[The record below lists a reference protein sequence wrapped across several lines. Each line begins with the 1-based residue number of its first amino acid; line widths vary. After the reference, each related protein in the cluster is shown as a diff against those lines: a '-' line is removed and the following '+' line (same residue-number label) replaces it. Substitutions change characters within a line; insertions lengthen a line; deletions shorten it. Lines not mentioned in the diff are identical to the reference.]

1 MPSKTR
7 RPHRSSRGVGVL
19 ISMAAAVLFVANYT
33 LAFLLPSSSSTTQS
47 AYQTDLSRSGTMLR
61 SGVPVGASPSR
72 MDVDYRPIGVLV
84 LGVTLASLLAASV
97 HRRKSGKTPKRSGL
111 ARRAV
116 AGASAIGRF
125 DPGPIMAV
133 ADLPYCKGVD
143 HPIRRKTRTVMV
155 GNVPVG
161 SEHRLALQTMSNSS
175 TDDVDATVKQIERC
189 ADAGIDI
196 VRVTV
201 QGIKEAH
208 ATKLIKERLLKDG
221 YTTPIVAD
229 IHFKPKVAMLAAE
242 ACDKIRINPG
252 NFIDGMKT
260 FDKITEVT
268 PEIAAEWQEEMF
280 KTLKPLVE
288 SLKRQ
293 GKCMRIGVNHG
304 SLSERI
310 LTQYGDT
317 PEGMVASALEV
328 GLMCRALDFHNIIF
342 SMKSS
347 NTRVMVAAYRL
358 LAAEME
364 KRGWDYPLH
373 LGVTEAGGGSDGRI
387 KSAIGIGALLQDG
400 LGDTVRVSL
409 TEDPW
414 HEVGPCSAL
423 RDVYEESLKARPKH
437 TSSNRSSAGAAVADV
452 DPYHFAKREID
463 TSAIDAPLHKD
474 GSLILRY
481 SPEEAKK
488 NLKEYMTKGLGLKL
502 RKDGR
507 YQKDIGSVDVLLVE
521 NETDADMDV
530 LKAVQETGVVILGT
544 KNILPGSTLLV
555 SEPSMLDSVNPAR
568 AGGCACI
575 VRSSEDV
582 DKVLGHPKK
591 GAVRFLIFKPD
602 SAACR
607 VHAGR
612 QVAKA
617 VRKSRLPL
625 LMWFTYPEGDSKAKA
640 GSDAAVILGASE
652 FGSLFVDGLGDGIFW
667 DDRGLTTEETRD
679 VGLNLMQGSRMRLS
693 KTEFISCPSC
703 GRTLF
708 DLQDTTE
715 RIRKKT
721 GHLSGLRIA
730 VMGCVV
736 NGPGEMADADFGYVG
751 SLPGK
756 VDLYVGKQCVR
767 RAVDYDKAE
776 DVLVDL
782 IKSEGLWVDPPEP
795 TTSN

>member
-1 MPSKTR
+1 MVKRHNTL
-7 RPHRSSRGVGVL
+7 GGL
-19 ISMAAAVLFVANYT
+19 TILLAAAIAVMVMVNYT
-33 LAFLLPSSSSTTQS
+33 IAFLLPSTNNQGAIKSSTLLRSSVTARASHSSSSPTSLTD
-47 AYQTDLSRSGTMLR
+47 YQPLGILA
-61 SGVPVGASPSR
+61 VGIA
-72 MDVDYRPIGVLV
+72 
-84 LGVTLASLLAASV
+84 LASLLAAGV
-97 HRRKSGKTPKRSGL
+97 HRRKSKDRMP
-111 ARRAV
+111 RRA
-116 AGASAIGRF
+116 AGIARSAVGRF

-133 ADLPYCKGVD
+133 EDLPYCDGID
-143 HPIRRKTRTVMV
+143 HPVRRKTRTVMV

-161 SEHRLALQTMSNSS
+161 SEHRLALQTMTNSS
-175 TDDVDATVKQIERC
+175 TDDVDATVEQIEKC

-201 QGIKEAH
+201 QGIKEAR
-208 ATKLIKERLLKDG
+208 ATKLIKDKLLKDG

-242 ACDKIRINPG
+242 GCDKIRINPG

-260 FDKITEVT
+260 FGKVTEVT
-268 PEIAAEWQEEMF
+268 PEIAAQWQEEMF
-280 KTLKPLVE
+280 EKLEPLVN

-328 GLMCRALDFHNIIF
+328 GNMCRALDFHDIIF

-358 LAAEME
+358 LAAEMK

-387 KSAIGIGALLQDG
+387 KSGIGIGALLQDG

-414 HEVGPCSAL
+414 YEAGPCSAL
-423 RDVYEESLKARPKH
+423 RDVYESSLEARPAKIVGK
-437 TSSNRSSAGAAVADV
+437 SGMGLSPAGAAAAIVN
-452 DPYHFAKREID
+452 PYHFERREID

-474 GSLILRY
+474 GTLLLRY
-481 SPEEAKK
+481 DPKAAKK
-488 NLKEYMTKGLGLKL
+488 NMKEYMTTGLGLKL

-507 YQKDIGSVDVLLVE
+507 YQKDVASVDVVLVDKASE
-521 NETDADMDV
+521 RDIPV
-530 LKAVQETGVVILGT
+530 LEAIQASGAVILSD
-544 KNILPGSTLLV
+544 KEIMPGNTLLV
-555 SEPSMLDSVNPAR
+555 MDPSGLDSVNPAR
-568 AGGCACI
+568 AGGCACV
-575 VRSSEDV
+575 VRSAEDV
-582 DKVLGHPKK
+582 EKILKHSNK
-591 GAVRFLIFKPD
+591 ASVRFLIFKPE
-602 SAACR
+602 SSCR

-625 LMWFTYPEGDSKAKA
+625 LLWFTYPEGSSHAEP

-652 FGSLFVDGLGDGIFW
+652 FGGLFVDGLGDGVFW
-667 DDRGLTTEETRD
+667 DDHGLSTEESRELS
-679 VGLNLMQGSRMRLS
+679 LNLMQGSRMRLS

-708 DLQDTTE
+708 DIQDTTE

-756 VDLYVGKQCVR
+756 VDLYVGKECVR
-767 RAVDYDKAE
+767 RAVDFDIAE

-782 IKSEGLWVDPPEP
+782 IKSEGMWVDPPEKES
-795 TTSN
+795 TE